1 MLMKGTYCLIINCRG
16 TERRI
21 GSLGTVRFP
30 PGFYVYVGSG
40 FSSLE
45 ARIKRHLSS
54 EKRRRWHIDH
64 FLDGADVECVLCTTD
79 KRRLECAVSEK
90 LHGKKS
96 VRGFG
101 CSDCK
106 CKSHLHHFKNK
117 NDATESVKRAFRELG
132 AEVHEWGI

>member
-101 CSDCK
+101 CSDCR